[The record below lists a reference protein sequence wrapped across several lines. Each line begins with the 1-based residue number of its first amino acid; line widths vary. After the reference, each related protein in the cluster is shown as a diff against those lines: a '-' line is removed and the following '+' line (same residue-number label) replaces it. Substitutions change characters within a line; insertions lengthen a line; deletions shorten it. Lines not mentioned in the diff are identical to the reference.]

1 MTVTDR
7 QPVADIQQVRLHAL
21 HLRDEGEEWIV
32 GRVDTGRFVALPPVG
47 VRAIE
52 LLREGISIA
61 AATEK
66 LSAEQGKPVEVAS
79 FVAALVRLG
88 FVAEVDGV
96 TVAGAKPTKST
107 FAWIKPSHVRWAL
120 HPAIWVGVALTML
133 AAIGVYVFHH
143 GETIR
148 SSDLLWSNRGSL
160 VIVSLVALA
169 WSTIFLHEIAHLI
182 TARAAGVPGRMSLG
196 TRLQFLAAQTDVSG
210 IWSAPRRTRM
220 VVYLSG
226 MAVNTVLAS
235 AGVLLASLCPPGA
248 GRTFGAVLC
257 ISQLM
262 LLSGQ
267 FMFFMR
273 TDIYFVVQDLARCRD
288 LYGDTTAYVRY
299 LMRKVTGRSA
309 TGDPSLALPG
319 QGATRCTAVL
329 DILCSG
335 NSHNA
340 AGLRHGHPACT
351 GGVDRRSRPASR
363 CGRLGCVRG
372 RRADCPLDHRPIRE
386 PVGPGVVATAR
397 TPGEDLAAEDQ
408 MTSASPL
415 RGEGPGSVDSR

>member
-1 MTVTDR
+1 MTVTDT
-7 QPVADIQQVRLHAL
+7 PPAADGQRVRLHAL

-52 LLREGISIA
+52 LLREGTSIA
-61 AATEK
+61 VATQK
-66 LSAEQGKPVEVAS
+66 LSAEQGKPVNVAD

-96 TVAGAKPTKST
+96 TLAGAEPPKST
-107 FAWIKPSHVRWAL
+107 FAWIQPGHVRWAL
-120 HPAIWVGVALTML
+120 HPAIWVGVALTAL

-148 SSDLLWSNRGSL
+148 SSELLWSDRGSL

-210 IWSAPRRTRM
+210 IWSAPRRTRI

-299 LMRKVTGRSA
+299 LMRKMAGRS
-309 TGDPSLALPG
+309 TTSDPTLALPARERRAVRLYATFFVPG
-319 QGATRCTAVL
+319 TVITLLVFVTVTLPVLVGLIGGALRQLAVA
-329 DILCSG
+329 DSVA
-335 NSHNA
+335 SA
-340 AGLRHGHPACT
+340 ADAVTVLVIVVLSESLWVRVWWRRHGPQ
-351 GGVDRRSRPASR
+351 VKMFLQR
-363 CGRLGCVRG
+363 
-372 RRADCPLDHRPIRE
+372 IK
-386 PVGPGVVATAR
+386 
-397 TPGEDLAAEDQ
+397 
-408 MTSASPL
+408 
-415 RGEGPGSVDSR
+415 

>member
-309 TGDPSLALPG
+309 TGDPSLALPARERRAVRLYSTFFVPG
-319 QGATRCTAVL
+319 TAITLLVFATVTLPVLVELIGGAVRHLAAADSVASAADALTVL
-329 DILCSG
+329 LIIVLSE
-335 NSHNA
+335 SLWA
-340 AGLRHGHPACT
+340 RVWWRRHGLQVKT
-351 GGVDRRSRPASR
+351 
-363 CGRLGCVRG
+363 L
-372 RRADCPLDHRPIRE
+372 LQKIR
-386 PVGPGVVATAR
+386 
-397 TPGEDLAAEDQ
+397 
-408 MTSASPL
+408 
-415 RGEGPGSVDSR
+415 